1 MAAESPFL
9 LSSASS
15 QALELPSL
23 LAVLAQL
30 AATDLGRDLI
40 LELRPF
46 AAETALRAH
55 RRRYEEAVRL
65 LTEQPLVPDFE
76 APIGQLLRRLA
87 SGLPPLEGIDVVRLA
102 DLGRASRAVAL
113 RLRTADPP
121 CPELAAAAA
130 AAVLPEIEPLLRRI
144 DRTLDRRGEVREDA
158 SPLLAALRRQIRQV
172 RDHLYREL
180 GEYVS
185 QHRDEL
191 SEDTIPLRGGRLVV
205 VQAAGARGRSGGLVH
220 GRSATGKSFYFEPL
234 QAVEPNNSLQQAS
247 EDEEAERRRL
257 LAELLAELRAALPA
271 LAACGAFL
279 GTLDLLQAAARFAAL
294 CGGRL
299 ADLSPR
305 HQLSL
310 VAARHPLLDPAL
322 AELRAAALGH
332 AGHGGVIVPL
342 DVELDAAR
350 RILVITGPNAGGKTV
365 ALKTIGLLALATRC
379 GLPIPAAAGS
389 RVPPLRAIVATVGDE
404 QDLLADRSTFS
415 GRLLRLRE
423 AWEAAEPVP
432 AGDLASP
439 GVSGRSAA
447 PVGSPAANPATAV
460 ALAALPGAAR
470 AAGDPAA
477 VQEAAASR
485 LVPPGAESAAAPRS
499 APSAGGQPG
508 DADSLILLDEL
519 GSGTDPEEGAALAVA
534 LLEGLLARGSL
545 AVITTHLTQ
554 LAAAALERP
563 GATCA
568 AMEFDGETGRPTF
581 HLQPGPP
588 GGSEALAL
596 ARRLGL
602 PAAWLDRAEA
612 LLGSGHRDLRRL
624 IAEVE
629 QLRQDL
635 HRERE
640 RLAAEISDAEKLR
653 HRQEAELRA
662 LDQEKRE
669 VGRHA
674 RAELETFRRDTAER
688 LRREV
693 GRLEESFAAGRRRG
707 LVAEAVER
715 LFAEA
720 PALGGEAPPEAAGPL
735 AVGGPVRHLGLG
747 WHGVLQKLE
756 GDRAEVLVHGKR
768 VRARAAELAGA
779 APAAGSA
786 GSAGVAGSAGAAGA
800 QGTRGNAGAVPSHG
814 GDGGAGRRG
823 VGAAGRA
830 AAAQAAAGTG
840 RRHRGGDLDETA
852 AVPAE
857 INLIGVRV
865 EPALEQL
872 DGYLDRALLAAR
884 REVRVIHG
892 HGTGR
897 LRQAVREHLRG
908 HPAVSELRGGEANE
922 GGNGATVV
930 TLRDRP
936 GRSGG

>member
-1 MAAESPFL
+1 MAVESPFL
-9 LSSASS
+9 LSPASAE
-15 QALELPSL
+15 ALELPGL
-23 LAVLAQL
+23 LAVVAQL

-40 LELRPF
+40 LGLRPF
-46 AAETALRAH
+46 ADEAALRAH
-55 RRRYEEAVRL
+55 RRRHEEAARL
-65 LTEQPLVPDFE
+65 VAEQPLVPDFDV
-76 APIGQLLRRLA
+76 PIGQLLRRLA

-113 RLRTADPP
+113 RVRTADPP

-130 AAVLPEIEPLLRRI
+130 ALPDIEPLLRRI

-158 SPLLAALRRQIRQV
+158 SPLLASLRRQIRQV
-172 RDHLYREL
+172 RDHIYREL

-185 QHRDEL
+185 QHRDDL

-205 VQAAGARGRSGGLVH
+205 VQASGARGRGGGGLVH

-234 QAVEPNNSLQQAS
+234 QVVESNNSLQQSS

-257 LAELLAELRAALPA
+257 LAELLAEMRAALPA

-299 ADLSPR
+299 ADLAPR
-305 HQLSL
+305 HRLSL

-322 AELRAAALGH
+322 AELRAAALGQ
-332 AGHGGVIVPL
+332 AGHGGAVVPL
-342 DVELDAAR
+342 DVELDAGR

-389 RVPPLRAIVATVGDE
+389 RVPPLRAVVATVGDE

-423 AWEAAEPVP
+423 AWEAAGPVTG
-432 AGDLASP
+432 A
-439 GVSGRSAA
+439 VSGAAGASASAA
-447 PVGSPAANPATAV
+447 D
-460 ALAALPGAAR
+460 
-470 AAGDPAA
+470 AG
-477 VQEAAASR
+477 QSE
-485 LVPPGAESAAAPRS
+485 
-499 APSAGGQPG
+499 
-508 DADSLILLDEL
+508 ADSLILLDEL
-519 GSGTDPEEGAALAVA
+519 GSGTDPEEGAALAIA

-612 LLGSGHRDLRRL
+612 LLGSEHRDLRRL
-624 IAEVE
+624 ISEVE
-629 QLRQDL
+629 QLRADL
-635 HRERE
+635 QRDRERM
-640 RLAAEISDAEKLR
+640 AAEISDAEKLR

-669 VGRHA
+669 VGHRA
-674 RAELETFRRDTAER
+674 RAEMEAFRRDTADR

-707 LVAEAVER
+707 LVTEAVER

-720 PALGGEAPPEAAGPL
+720 PALGGEAPPEVAGPL

-756 GDRAEVLVHGKR
+756 GDRAEVLVRGKR
-768 VRARAAELAGA
+768 VRARAAELAGVAPPAGA
-779 APAAGSA
+779 AP
-786 GSAGVAGSAGAAGA
+786 SAGAPGA
-800 QGTRGNAGAVPSHG
+800 PGVP
-814 GDGGAGRRG
+814 GGAAAATSPGGGTASGRRG
-823 VGAAGRA
+823 AGAAARA

-840 RRHRGGDLDETA
+840 RRHRGADLDETA

-897 LRQAVREHLRG
+897 LRQAVREHLRS
-908 HPAVSELRGGEANE
+908 HPAVGDLRGGEANE